1 MENSESDNLLFRGI
15 DLHDN
20 TTFNTNAD
28 KKIFITNA
36 NDIVTV
42 KIPIFLKDISD
53 YFKQLNFA
61 HEFGEYNI
69 SLEISNEIY
78 YKAANMN
85 IESQTVKSAY
95 FYIHVCYFD
104 EGNKM
109 EYLKNINKFNKT
121 IPIFENH
128 VRINNDKIEG
138 DNFNFFVNN
147 VRNCKNIFL
156 MLIKDDSIVKIPN
169 KSCSNIQ
176 MYIDNEKFQNPIDN
190 NINAFINFKNR
201 SPYTNEFLLNYS
213 QFLNNY
219 LIYCFPLE
227 RMIKNDFANT
237 FINIMGN
244 PDDNSSSTGVIV
256 FQQSAY
262 INLKIENGSLIVSKT
277 Y

>member
-1 MENSESDNLLFRGI
+1 MVNSLKIELNNVIISNEDKIYYSNIIPHLLENSESDNLSFRGI

-20 TTFNTNAD
+20 VTFNTNAN
-28 KKIFITNA
+28 KNIFITNA
-36 NDIVTV
+36 GDTVTV

-53 YFKQLNFA
+53 YFRQLNFA

-95 FYIHVCYFD
+95 LYTDVYLD
-104 EGNKM
+104 EGNKI

-147 VRNCKNIFL
+147 
-156 MLIKDDSIVKIPN
+156 
-169 KSCSNIQ
+169 
-176 MYIDNEKFQNPIDN
+176 ID
-190 NINAFINFKNR
+190 AFINFKSR

-219 LIYCFPLE
+219 LIYSFPLE
-227 RMIKNDFANT
+227 RMIKNYFANK

-244 PDDNSSSTGVIV
+244 PDDNSVSTGIIV
-256 FQQSAY
+256 FN
-262 INLKIENGSLIVSKT
+262 NLLILILKLKMDL
-277 Y
+277 